1 MQFRW
6 SNEQNSPNTN
16 SNVIGEIQ
24 LCMQVKLYFL
34 EVSIK
39 CLCLESMGY
48 IMYIILSISMQ
59 PSCVDMSL
67 SLDNGNDSIGRVKRL
82 RQDT

>member
-1 MQFRW
+1 
-6 SNEQNSPNTN
+6 
-16 SNVIGEIQ
+16 
-24 LCMQVKLYFL
+24 
-34 EVSIK
+34 
-39 CLCLESMGY
+39 MGY